1 MNVSAGPPPGLPQPE
16 EPAEVPPDVLMRYMD
31 GELPPGEAAKVEEAL
46 ARSTEVQRELA
57 VFRMFHRDL
66 TELRLHDPPPGR
78 SAWDRIHGKLSRP
91 MGWILM
97 GVGTGVWTI
106 HLLWVYL
113 SSAAPSWE
121 KMATSAVVIG
131 VLVLF
136 ASVIHERYLE
146 WQSDPYR
153 DIER

>member
-1 MNVSAGPPPGLPQPE
+1 MNVSPGAPAGLPEPE
-16 EPAEVPPDVLMRYMD
+16 EPAEVSPETLMLYMD
-31 GELPPGEAAKVEEAL
+31 GELSPGEAAKVETAL

-66 TELRLHDPPPGR
+66 TGLRLHDPPPGHTT
-78 SAWDRIHGKLSRP
+78 WDRIHGKLSRP

-97 GVGTGVWTI
+97 GVGAAAWTI

-113 SSAAPSWE
+113 SSTAPSWE

-146 WQSDPYR
+146 WQTDPYR